1 MKVRIKEWAEMERE
15 FGIDKH
21 GDIKC
26 HCNFIIEMKEYC
38 GKIIEIDEDRIDRTG
53 EFEYDGWYFD
63 KGTYEIVEEWE
74 EFNMNKKI
82 KSVQL
87 IRALDFSYSR
97 VINGMLIESKI
108 SLPAG
113 YILYDV
119 KLNEDFHI
127 IEAHLSSIDEN
138 ILILT
143 DNVIITYDK
152 PTLQDKPLYERRRI
166 YTERINRLAK
176 EIEDTMANASNN
188 GIVDREYAIKDFK
201 DRVEA
206 IRQKRKG
213 IKRLVRL
220 IKRMDKGDLK

>member
-1 MKVRIKEWAEMERE
+1 MKVRIKEWAEMEKE
-15 FGIDKH
+15 FSLDKH

-97 VINGMLIESKI
+97 VIDGMLIQSKI

>member
-1 MKVRIKEWAEMERE
+1 MKVRIKEWAEMEKE
-15 FGIDKH
+15 FSLDKH

-38 GKIIEIDEDRIDRTG
+38 GKIIEVDKDKIDRTG

-63 KGTYEIVEEWE
+63 KGTYEIIEELE

-97 VINGMLIESKI
+97 VINGMLIQSKI

-113 YILYDV
+113 YILYEV

>member
-26 HCNFIIEMKEYC
+26 HCNFIIEMKQYC
-38 GKIIEIDEDRIDRTG
+38 GKIIEVDKDKIDRTG
-53 EFEYDGWYFD
+53 EFEYDGWHFD
-63 KGTYEIVEEWE
+63 KGTYEIVEDWE
-74 EFNMNKKI
+74 VYNMSKKI
-82 KSVQL
+82 KQVQL
-87 IRALDFSYSR
+87 IRAIDFSYSKN
-97 VINGMLIESKI
+97 IDGMFAQTKV

-113 YILYDV
+113 YILCDV
-119 KLNEDFHI
+119 KLNEDFHT
-127 IEAHLSSIDEN
+127 IEAYIPSIN
-138 ILILT
+138 VNVLILT

-188 GIVDREYAIKDFK
+188 GIIDREYAIKDFK
-201 DRVEA
+201 DRIEA

>member
-1 MKVRIKEWAEMERE
+1 MS
-15 FGIDKH
+15 
-21 GDIKC
+21 
-26 HCNFIIEMKEYC
+26 
-38 GKIIEIDEDRIDRTG
+38 
-53 EFEYDGWYFD
+53 
-63 KGTYEIVEEWE
+63 
-74 EFNMNKKI
+74 KKI
-82 KSVQL
+82 KQVQL
-87 IRALDFSYSR
+87 IKAIDFSHSR
-97 VINGMLIESKI
+97 IVDGALVQMKI
-108 SLPAG
+108 TLPAG
-113 YILYDV
+113 LVLRDV
-119 KLNEDFHI
+119 KFNEDFHI
-127 IEAHLSSIDEN
+127 IEAYLPSINEN

-188 GIVDREYAIKDFK
+188 GIVDREYAIKDFE

-220 IKRMDKGDLK
+220 IKRIDEGDLK